1 MEVGIFVLVIF
12 LLHRHDVVWVNLKN
26 KPSWLFEKN
35 PIGKVPILELN
46 GKLMFES
53 LPVCDY
59 LDEVYPNPPLYPSD
73 PWKKGVDKMLVELS
87 SKVSMNVL

>member
-1 MEVGIFVLVIF
+1 M
-12 LLHRHDVVWVNLKN
+12 WVNLKN

-35 PIGKVPILELN
+35 PLGKVPILEQN

-53 LPVCDY
+53 LTVCDY

-73 PWKKGVDKMLVELS
+73 PWEKAEEKMFVELF
-87 SKVSMNVL
+87 SKAGISLLE